1 MTSPDNPFGH
11 QDNFDQEQSYAGRF
25 SHEMASSIGCRNGKE
40 VAASPE
46 SGAKKTM
53 YSQLQEEIKLE
64 VRRRSEKQRRKGKGG
79 PEYLS
84 SGVVSAAKE
93 RQTLSIVLTF
103 KSNRF
108 LPLCLLVE
116 KTRVC

>member
-1 MTSPDNPFGH
+1 
-11 QDNFDQEQSYAGRF
+11 
-25 SHEMASSIGCRNGKE
+25 MASSIGCWNGKE

-53 YSQLQEEIKLE
+53 YCQLQEEIKQE

-84 SGVVSAAKE
+84 SGVVSAIKGK
-93 RQTLSIVLTF
+93 QTRSIVTF
-103 KSNRF
+103 WSNHF
-108 LPLCLLVE
+108 AYF
-116 KTRVC
+116 